1 MRHPVLNAT
10 FFIAVCA
17 LSTWA
22 SAQNSYKCGSTY
34 SQTPCPDAVPVAIDD
49 GRTSAQK
56 KQTDA
61 ATAMTAKTAGT
72 LEKDRLAQEKRD
84 LASNKPASP
93 GVNSSAKASPAEPP
107 KTSAK
112 KKKKKGEPE
121 YFTAQVPGEKK
132 TKAKAAKA
140 TKATKAKKEAA
151 SKT

>member
-1 MRHPVLNAT
+1 MRHPVLDAI
-10 FFIAVCA
+10 FLIAACA
-17 LSTWA
+17 LSPWA
-22 SAQNSYKCGSTY
+22 SAQNAYKCGNTY
-34 SQTPCPDAVPVAIDD
+34 SQTPCPGAVPVAIDD
-49 GRTSAQK
+49 SRTSAQQ

-61 ATAMTAKTAGT
+61 ATAMTSKTAST

-84 LASNKPASP
+84 LAANKPALP
-93 GVNSSAKASPAEPP
+93 VVNSSVKAPTDEPP

-132 TKAKAAKA
+132 TKAKAKEAKA
-140 TKATKAKKEAA
+140 SKAKKEAA

>member
-1 MRHPVLNAT
+1 MRHPVLDAI
-10 FFIAVCA
+10 FFIAACA
-17 LSTWA
+17 LSPWA
-22 SAQNSYKCGSTY
+22 SAQNAYKCGNTY
-34 SQTPCPDAVPVAIDD
+34 SQTPCPGAVPVAVDD
-49 GRTSAQK
+49 SRTSAQQ

-61 ATAMTAKTAGT
+61 ATAMTSKTAGT

-84 LASNKPASP
+84 LAANKPTAP
-93 GVNSSAKASPAEPP
+93 VVNSSVKAPTDEPP

-132 TKAKAAKA
+132 TKAKAKAAKA
-140 TKATKAKKEAA
+140 SKAKKEAA